1 MNDEIAKL
9 EQMVALLTRKADR
22 ERQAKIAAE
31 KLLDEKSRELY
42 LAKQLVEE
50 SLSSIQEKSD
60 QDIALIKLKSYL
72 ESILLD
78 FNQNFLQKPLSNSLL
93 QLLVDDL
100 SAIEQIDAIELVFRN
115 AQQAQSLL
123 RFHTGKEVNWQ
134 ALPETIKFGW
144 SDDFSQLTVNISADK
159 EFLGHFR
166 IALSVPEN
174 WIHTI
179 EKQLLV
185 FGDMLLAAYQRQA
198 LLDRTLAAK
207 QRAEQSERSTRDFVA
222 MINHELRTPLSGVVG
237 STELMLQTQLT
248 AEQKALL
255 NTMMQ
260 SGELLKVIIND
271 LLDVSKIN
279 AGMLQLNEAA
289 FDPLQLCNMIKDTF
303 TIQTQEKQL
312 AFEFSYQPAIPPRLV
327 GDPDRIK
334 QLFVNLIGNAIKFT
348 EQGSINVDVQWSN
361 EMFCFTVTDTGC
373 GIPQESIDSI
383 FEPFTQANNRSNR
396 KFEGTGL
403 GLTICRLLV
412 SEMNGHISIDSDINV
427 GTTFSIALPLRIAK
441 QSQVATST
449 PETQI
454 DISQLSVLVV
464 EDSHTNQ
471 MLIKLMLA
479 KLNIE
484 PSIAANGQE
493 AIEYLNHNQVDIV
506 FMDCR
511 MPIVDGYEAT
521 MILRNQGYAKP
532 IIALTAGTTSTER
545 ELCFDAGMDDIV
557 SKPYKLDDLRCALT
571 QWGNQPSKAGSH

>member
-1 MNDEIAKL
+1 
-9 EQMVALLTRKADR
+9 
-22 ERQAKIAAE
+22 
-31 KLLDEKSRELY
+31 
-42 LAKQLVEE
+42 
-50 SLSSIQEKSD
+50 
-60 QDIALIKLKSYL
+60 
-72 ESILLD
+72 
-78 FNQNFLQKPLSNSLL
+78 
-93 QLLVDDL
+93 
-100 SAIEQIDAIELVFRN
+100 
-115 AQQAQSLL
+115 
-123 RFHTGKEVNWQ
+123 
-134 ALPETIKFGW
+134 
-144 SDDFSQLTVNISADK
+144 
-159 EFLGHFR
+159 
-166 IALSVPEN
+166 
-174 WIHTI
+174 
-179 EKQLLV
+179 
-185 FGDMLLAAYQRQA
+185 MLLAAYQRQA

-312 AFEFSYQPAIPPRLV
+312 AFEFSYQPTIPPRLV

-521 MILRNQGYAKP
+521 MILRNQGYAEP

>member
-1 MNDEIAKL
+1 MNDELVKL
-9 EQMVALLTRKADR
+9 QQMVTLLTRKADR
-22 ERQAKIAAE
+22 EHQAKVAAE

-50 SLSSIQEKSD
+50 SLTSIQEKSD
-60 QDIALIKLKSYL
+60 QDIALIKLKSYI

-100 SAIEQIDAIELVFRN
+100 SAIEQFSTIELVFKN
-115 AQQAQSLL
+115 AQQSQSLL
-123 RFHTGKEVNWQ
+123 RFHAGESIEWQ
-134 ALPETIKFGW
+134 SQPEDSKFAW
-144 SDDFSQLTVNISADK
+144 SADGSQLTININANN
-159 EFLGHFR
+159 EFLGCLR
-166 IALSVPEN
+166 IGISVPQN
-174 WIHTI
+174 WMHTI

-207 QRAEQSERSTRDFVA
+207 RRAEQSERSTRDFVA
-222 MINHELRTPLSGVVG
+222 MINHELRTPLSGIVG
-237 STELMLQTQLT
+237 STELMLKTHLT
-248 AEQKALL
+248 DEQEALL

-279 AGMLQLNEAA
+279 AGMLQLNETS
-289 FDPLQLCNMIKDTF
+289 FSPRQLCDMIKDSF
-303 TIQTQEKQL
+303 SIQTQKKQL
-312 AFEFSYQPAIPPRLV
+312 NFKFNYQASIPSYLV

-348 EQGSINVDVQWSN
+348 EKGSVNVDVQWVN
-361 EMFCFTVTDTGC
+361 EMFCFTITDTGC
-373 GIPQESIDSI
+373 GIPQSSIDTI

-412 SEMNGHISIDSDINV
+412 SEMGGHISIDSDENV
-427 GTTFSIALPLRIAK
+427 GSTFSIALPLARA
-441 QSQVATST
+441 QVNLKMVEA
-449 PETQI
+449 PIENI
-454 DISQLSVLVV
+454 DISQTSVLVV

-479 KLNIE
+479 KLDIT
-484 PSIAANGQE
+484 PQLASNGQE
-493 AIEYLNHNQVDIV
+493 AIEFLKDNQVDII

-521 MILRNQGYAKP
+521 VILRNQGYNKP

-545 ELCFDAGMDDIV
+545 DLCFTSGMNDIV
-557 SKPYKLDDLRCALT
+557 NKPYKLDDLKQALMKWVA
-571 QWGNQPSKAGSH
+571 QLSQ

>member
-22 ERQAKIAAE
+22 EQQAKIAAE

-571 QWGNQPSKAGSH
+571 QWGNQPSKAGSG